1 MNVSKDQLRKYTR
14 YHRWLFWAGL
24 LFLVGSGLAI
34 TSLVITAWHPAR
46 NLTWQIRNVFQLVAL
61 YSLGFWAMVTFLLVL
76 LYLWSRHLELFWR
89 YLEHTWLDTVLD
101 EIGNRVADATEQHLQ
116 RVTDSLALMR
126 ESMYE
131 LQAQDAHHIGWQET
145 LHHVFLLLNE
155 ADDETQLYDNI
166 VTAFAM
172 VEPFATVMLFRGEHE
187 LGPISLVSAVGLPQA
202 IVEEWRGKPWRP
214 PLWGVVAPALAKRR
228 IFALNVQEESSEHPS
243 NEFPWP
249 LESGYVVALPL
260 LGISTLQGVVVLAYK
275 GPVVQSPS
283 RLRLLEL
290 VAWFSGRT
298 LESLRFARSMQ
309 EHLAELVTIQ
319 SLTRTLVTARSLD
332 EIVRLLQ
339 QEIVGITGKADIA
352 LVLQEDFPQEKFRTA
367 HPADTPGY
375 RRLAQAIDWRVLRW
389 SYNAAQPVFY
399 TPGQISDD
407 VGDLLFE
414 ATGQVMVVP
423 LEGRNETLGVMVVVN
438 QEQDHLF
445 EEQHL
450 IGVRTVAGA
459 LVMGLYTLRYD
470 ALRSE
475 HRSSVELTTSR

>member
-1 MNVSKDQLRKYTR
+1 MKVSKEQLRKYNK
-14 YHRWLFWAGL
+14 YQRWLFWVGL
-24 LFLVGSGLAI
+24 LLLVGSGLAI
-34 TSLVITAWHPAR
+34 TALVLTAWQPSHS
-46 NLTWQIRNVFQLVAL
+46 LTWHVRNVLQLVAL
-61 YSLGFWAMVTFLLVL
+61 YSLGFWALVTFLLVL
-76 LYLWSRHLELFWR
+76 LYLWSRHLELFWQ
-89 YLEHTWLDTVLD
+89 YLERTWLETVLD
-101 EIGNRVADATEQHLQ
+101 EIGHRVAETTEHHLR
-116 RVTDSLALMR
+116 RVTDSLALVR
-126 ESMYE
+126 ESVYE
-131 LQAQDAHHIGWQET
+131 LQAQETHHIGWQET

-155 ADDETQLYDNI
+155 TDDEGQLYNNI

-187 LGPISLVSAVGLPQA
+187 LGPISLVATVGLPQEV
-202 IVEEWRGKPWRP
+202 IEEWRGKPWRP

-228 IFALNVQEESSEHPS
+228 IFALNIQEEGSEHS
-243 NEFPWP
+243 GNEFPWP
-249 LESGYVVALPL
+249 LESAYVVALPL

-275 GPVVQSPS
+275 SPIVQSPS

-298 LESLRFARSMQ
+298 LESLHLARSMQ

-319 SLTRTLVTARSLD
+319 SLTRTLITAQSLD
-332 EIVRLLQ
+332 DIVRLLQ

-352 LVLQEDFPQEKFRTA
+352 LVLQEDFPQEAFRTA

-375 RRLAQAIDWRVLRW
+375 RRLAEAIDWRVLRW

-423 LEGRNETLGVMVVVN
+423 LEGRHETLGVMVVVN
-438 QEQDHLF
+438 QEPNHLF

-470 ALRSE
+470 ALRRE
-475 HRSSVELTTSR
+475 HPSSLTLTASQ